1 MNTAPDLRIAAV
13 AAQQYGVFSAS
24 QAAGLGFSRD
34 AMHHRVRTGRWGR
47 MHRGVYRLAGSPPS
61 WEQSL
66 MAAWLAGGI
75 GAAVSHATAGRLHTY
90 PLKSGQIELS
100 IGAHARRQRR
110 GIKFHRASE
119 LTFADLA
126 AVGPFTATS
135 PTRTLIDL

>member
-66 MAAWLAGGI
+66 IAAWLARGI
-75 GAAVSHATAGRLHTY
+75 WAGLSHATTGRLHNH
-90 PLKSGQIELS
+90 PLESRL
-100 IGAHARRQRR
+100 IG
-110 GIKFHRASE
+110 
-119 LTFADLA
+119 L
-126 AVGPFTATS
+126 
-135 PTRTLIDL
+135 